1 MNTTRRAFFSVALAA
16 AAVLASAA
24 TGSHALAAAPT
35 GIVVTFTS
43 GTGDASGRITITNAS
58 NGSTAS
64 VGLIPKLTAAECAA
78 MLSATAPKVGFKA
91 EVNGA
96 TVTITGKGAVVKVEG
111 ASITK
116 SDLASAP
123 PSRGT

>member
-1 MNTTRRAFFSVALAA
+1 MITSRRAFFSAALS
-16 AAVLASAA
+16 AAVVLAGASTAYRAVAA
-24 TGSHALAAAPT
+24 TPA

-43 GTGDASGRITITNAS
+43 GTGDASGRISITNAS

-78 MLSATAPKVGFKA
+78 MLSSTAPKVGFKA
-91 EVNGA
+91 EVSGA

-116 SDLASAP
+116 SDLPGGAS
-123 PSRGT
+123 

>member
-1 MNTTRRAFFSVALAA
+1 MITTRRASLSAALGALAIVA
-16 AAVLASAA
+16 STLAGSRAVAA
-24 TGSHALAAAPT
+24 TPA

-43 GTGDASGRITITNAS
+43 GTGDASGRISITNAS

-78 MLSATAPKVGFKA
+78 MLSSTAPKVGFKA
-91 EVNGA
+91 DVSGA

-111 ASITK
+111 ATITK
-116 SDLASAP
+116 TDLP
-123 PSRGT
+123 

>member
-1 MNTTRRAFFSVALAA
+1 MITTRRTFFSAALAA
-16 AAVLASAA
+16 AVVLAGSATAYRAVAA
-24 TGSHALAAAPT
+24 TPA

-43 GTGDASGRITITNAS
+43 GTGDASGRISITNAT

-78 MLSATAPKVGFKA
+78 MLSSTAPKVGFKA
-91 EVNGA
+91 EVSGA

-116 SDLASAP
+116 SDMPGGA
-123 PSRGT
+123 T